1 MNLLI
6 AGFEKEKGPVLY
18 WMDYLAAM
26 QPMPF
31 ALHGYGAFFCL
42 GLLDKLYKPS
52 MLYKCLHTI
61 FVKYWPHFH
70 VFAGSEVAF
79 LRSHMS
85 RA

>member
-1 MNLLI
+1 VNLLI
-6 AGFEKEKGPVLY
+6 AGFEKDKGPVLY

-52 MLYKCLHTI
+52 M
-61 FVKYWPHFH
+61 
-70 VFAGSEVAF
+70 GSF
-79 LRSHMS
+79 RSFRGRS
-85 RA
+85 VLVDRLNS